1 MFQGHELNHLNL
13 VDFFCTEKSEK
24 VDDSQPSLAYRLCRE
39 PQMLRAKANY
49 LWKSKPPRS
58 PQMVVLSKVFRP
70 NFFRNSGCPDG
81 FIAYSMIGSFG
92 SHILSNTWQDP
103 VDIRHPPVIS
113 GEGQ

>member
-1 MFQGHELNHLNL
+1 
-13 VDFFCTEKSEK
+13 
-24 VDDSQPSLAYRLCRE
+24 
-39 PQMLRAKANY
+39 
-49 LWKSKPPRS
+49 
-58 PQMVVLSKVFRP
+58 MVVLSKVFRP

>member
-1 MFQGHELNHLNL
+1 MTANQAWHTASVGSHRCWGQGQLFMEIQTPEVTSNGG
-13 VDFFCTEKSEK
+13 F
-24 VDDSQPSLAYRLCRE
+24 
-39 PQMLRAKANY
+39 
-49 LWKSKPPRS
+49 
-58 PQMVVLSKVFRP
+58 KVFRP
-70 NFFRNSGCPDG
+70 NIFRNSGCPDG